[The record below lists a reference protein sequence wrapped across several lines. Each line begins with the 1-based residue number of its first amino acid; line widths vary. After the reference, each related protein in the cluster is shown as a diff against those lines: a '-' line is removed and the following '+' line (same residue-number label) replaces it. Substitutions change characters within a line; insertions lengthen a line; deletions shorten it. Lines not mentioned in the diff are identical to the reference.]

1 VKRIHI
7 FQSFRKARHML
18 YLLPVLVLM
27 MGIMPVQLSAA
38 PVEARDIVIDTTEQ
52 VLKILRQEKGS
63 VDRERAFAI
72 IDSIIVPHIDFA
84 RMAKL
89 ALGRYWRTAN
99 IGQRKKFVDEFRRLI
114 IRTYA
119 TALMEYSDEK
129 VEYLPLKSTKDP
141 DEVVV
146 QTIIKQ
152 SGGASIPVDY
162 NMYFRSKE
170 AWKLYD
176 MSIDGISLVTNYRSS
191 FATEIRKGGLDM
203 LIEKMVEHNT
213 RNGSGN
219 ANK

>member
-1 VKRIHI
+1 
-7 FQSFRKARHML
+7 M
-18 YLLPVLVLM
+18 PVMVLM
-27 MGIMPVQLSAA
+27 LCMVSAHLNA
-38 PVEARDIVIDTTEQ
+38 ASVDARDVVIDTTEQ
-52 VLKILRQEKGS
+52 VLKILKQEKGS

-129 VEYLPLKSTKDP
+129 VEYLPLKSTQDP
-141 DEVVV
+141 DEVIV

-162 NMYFRSKE
+162 NLYFRAKE
-170 AWKLYD
+170 AWKVYD

-191 FATEIRKGGLDM
+191 FATEIRKGGLDT
-203 LIEKMVEHNT
+203 LIEKMVEHNK